1 MKIVCNDVQAGID
14 RLPNLQ
20 VLLMSNNKVKDWSE
34 IERLSGN
41 PKLEDLLLMGNP
53 LTPATGTPEYRIEA
67 DPLALASVLTNPVTE
82 HLLICFMDGLAG
94 T

>member
-1 MKIVCNDVQAGID
+1 MICDGVQAGID

-20 VLLMSNNKVKDWSE
+20 VLLMSNNRVKDWSE

-41 PKLEDLLLMGNP
+41 AKLEDLLLMGNP

-67 DPLALASVLTNPVTE
+67 DPHALASVLATPLTE
-82 HLLICFMDGLAG
+82 QLVICSVDGLAG
-94 T
+94 I